1 MSIRELP
8 PQLIDQ
14 IAAGEVVERPASVVK
29 ELVENSL
36 DAGAAHIELEI
47 DGGGLKRCLVR
58 DDGRGIPRDELAL
71 ALSRHA
77 TSKIAS
83 LDDLERVATLG
94 FRGEALP
101 SIASVSRLS
110 VTSRA
115 EGEAAGWQLEADG
128 GQLASPAPAA
138 HPRGTTMVVRDLFFN
153 TPARR
158 RFMRS
163 ERTEL
168 SHVERAARRLALS
181 RFDVAFRLSRDGR
194 ALFDL
199 RAAHD
204 AAARRKRVAE
214 VCGEDFAANAMEIEQ
229 QAGGLR
235 LHGWL
240 GLPTFSRAQPDK
252 QYFFVNGRM
261 IRDRVVTHALRQ
273 AYADVLFHGRHAAY
287 LLYLEMD
294 PALVDV
300 NAHPTKQELRFRD
313 ARSIHGFLYQ
323 VVERALSG
331 TRPSAGDGVVTQG
344 PPPAAPR
351 FAVQAENESRTRPV
365 QDLMHLAVAEAG
377 SPQGRAPAFG
387 TAETS
392 PAPWGGTQSPRT
404 PLRDGPSPRDE
415 EAPLGYALGQLGGV
429 YILAQNRDGLV
440 IVDMHAAHER
450 VLYERLKNALSSSGG
465 AGQPLLV
472 PISVRVSSGEADLAE
487 SMADELAAVGLE
499 LDRRGPDVLLIR
511 QVPSLLANAD
521 AEALLRDLLA
531 DVAEQ
536 GSSRRVE
543 ERMNEVLATMA
554 CHGSVRANRQLTLA
568 EMNALLR
575 DMERTE
581 RADQCNHGR
590 PTWTRLSLPELDKL
604 FLRGR

>member
-1 MSIRELP
+1 MPIRQLP

-14 IAAGEVVERPASVVK
+14 IAAGEVVERPASVIK

-36 DAGAAHIELEI
+36 DAGARRIELEI
-47 DGGGLKRCLVR
+47 DGGGLRQCLVR
-58 DDGRGIPRDELAL
+58 DDGCGIPRDELAL

-83 LDDLERVATLG
+83 LEDLERVGTLG

-115 EGEAAGWQLEADG
+115 RDEASAWKIESDG
-128 GQLASPAPAA
+128 GRLSAPAPAA
-138 HPRGTTMVVRDLFFN
+138 HPDGTTIMVRDLFFN

-163 ERTEL
+163 ERTEF
-168 SHVERAARRLALS
+168 SHVERIARRLALS
-181 RFDVAFRLSRDGR
+181 RFDVGFRLLRESR

-199 RAAHD
+199 RPAHD
-204 AAARRKRVAE
+204 PAARTRRVAE
-214 VCGEDFAANAMEIEQ
+214 VCGEEFASQAMDVEY
-229 QAGGLR
+229 AAAGLR
-235 LHGWL
+235 LSGWL
-240 GLPTFSRAQPDK
+240 GLPTFSRAQPDR

-261 IRDRVVTHALRQ
+261 IRDRLVTHALRQ
-273 AYADVLFHGRHAAY
+273 AYADVLFHGRHPAY
-287 LLYLEMD
+287 ALYLEMD

-300 NAHPTKQELRFRD
+300 NAHPTKHEVRFRD
-313 ARSIHGFLYQ
+313 ARSIHGFLYK
-323 VVERALSG
+323 VVERALAG
-331 TRPSAGDGVVTQG
+331 TRPTAGSAG

-351 FAVQAENESRTRPV
+351 FAVQSEDERWARPA
-365 QDLMHLAVAEAG
+365 QETMRLAVAESA
-377 SPQGRAPAFG
+377 SPQSALDVFAAAGGAARARV
-387 TAETS
+387 
-392 PAPWGGTQSPRT
+392 QQH
-404 PLRDGPSPRDE
+404 DD
-415 EAPLGYALGQLGGV
+415 APLGYAIGQLGGI

-450 VLYERLKNALSSSGG
+450 VLYERLKSDLAESAAS
-465 AGQPLLV
+465 GQPLLV
-472 PISVRVSSGEADLAE
+472 PLSVRVSVAEAELAE
-487 SMADELAAVGLE
+487 SIAGELAAIGLE
-499 LDRRGPDVLLIR
+499 LDRRGPDVLVVR
-511 QVPSLLANAD
+511 QLPALLAAAD
-521 AEALLRDLLA
+521 AEALLRDVLSDL
-531 DVAEQ
+531 AEQ
-536 GSSRRVE
+536 GSSRRLE
-543 ERMNEVLATMA
+543 ERMNEVLGSMA

-590 PTWTRLSLPELDKL
+590 PTWTQLSLPELDKL

>member
-1 MSIRELP
+1 MPIRQLP

-36 DAGAAHIELEI
+36 DAGATRIELEI
-47 DGGGLKRCLVR
+47 DGGGLRQCLVR
-58 DDGRGIPRDELAL
+58 DNGRGIPRDELAL

-83 LDDLERVATLG
+83 LADLERVGTLG

-115 EGEAAGWQLEADG
+115 EGASSAWRVEAEG
-128 GQLASPAPAA
+128 GRLSEPAPAA
-138 HPRGTTMVVRDLFFN
+138 HPEGTTVIVRELFYN

-158 RFMRS
+158 RFMRK
-163 ERTEL
+163 ERTEFA
-168 SHVERAARRLALS
+168 HVERVARRLALS
-181 RFDVAFRLSRDGR
+181 RFDTGFRLTREGK

-199 RAAHD
+199 RPAAD
-204 AAARRKRVAE
+204 AGFRTRRIAE
-214 VCGEDFAANAMEIEQ
+214 VCGEEFAAHAMEIA
-229 QAGGLR
+229 QAAAGLC
-235 LHGWL
+235 LSGWL
-240 GLPTFSRAQPDK
+240 GLPTFSRAQPDL

-261 IRDRVVTHALRQ
+261 IRDRLVTHALRQ
-273 AYADVLFHGRHAAY
+273 AYADVLFHGRHPAY
-287 LLYLEMD
+287 VLYLEMD

-300 NAHPTKQELRFRD
+300 NAHPTKHEVRFRD
-313 ARSIHGFLYQ
+313 ARSMHGFLYK
-323 VVERALSG
+323 VVERALAE
-331 TRPSAGDGVVTQG
+331 TRPAGGSAAAAA
-344 PPPAAPR
+344 PPPATPR
-351 FAVQAENESRTRPV
+351 FGSDSQA
-365 QDLMHLAVAEAG
+365 
-377 SPQGRAPAFG
+377 
-387 TAETS
+387 
-392 PAPWGGTQSPRT
+392 GGWS
-404 PLRDGPSPRDE
+404 GPSRQDAMPLGVRDTPASPE
-415 EAPLGYALGQLGGV
+415 HTWAAFTGPGPAAALQAADASPDCPPLGYALGQLGGI

-440 IVDMHAAHER
+440 VVDMHAAHER
-450 VLYERLKNALSSSGG
+450 VLYERLKGAMSGPDA

-472 PISVRVSSGEADLAE
+472 PLSVRVAPSEAELAE
-487 SMADELAAVGLE
+487 SVAEELAKLGFE
-499 LDRRGPDVLLIR
+499 LDRRGPDVLVVR
-511 QVPSLLANAD
+511 QVPALLKSAD
-521 AEALLRDLLA
+521 AEALLRDILSDL
-531 DVAEQ
+531 AEQ
-536 GSSRRVE
+536 GDSSRLE
-543 ERMNEVLATMA
+543 ERINQVLGTMA
-554 CHGSVRANRQLTLA
+554 CHGAVRANRQLTVA